1 MTGGR
6 VQRLTGA
13 AGLLAVAVLIV
24 GWLFTP
30 ADPPGPAAT
39 AEQVV
44 RWTLDDR
51 RALLVSTVL
60 LAAGLGLAIVFFA
73 GLRSLCARAE
83 GPPGLFAT
91 IGWGAT
97 LVAFAVVFVALAMA
111 QTQSYLVLD
120 GDPGTVE
127 AFHEARLLLTDLAGL
142 PLAVGLLA
150 FGIAMVRTGFP
161 AKWLGA
167 LAALAALLQ
176 LAGVAALSRQ
186 GFFSPSG
193 GAPLLGAVGI
203 AVWIA
208 AVAGMLLARSSEGRP
223 GSA

>member
-1 MTGGR
+1 VTGLR
-6 VQRLTGA
+6 VQRLTA
-13 AGLLAVAVLIV
+13 VAGLLAVAVLFV
-24 GWLFTP
+24 GWLFIP
-30 ADPPGPAAT
+30 SDPPGPAAT

-51 RALLVSTVL
+51 RALLVGTVL
-60 LAAGLGLAIVFFA
+60 VAAGVGLAIVFFA

-91 IGWGAT
+91 VGWGAT
-97 LVAFAVVFVALAMA
+97 LVALAVVFVALAIA

-120 GDPGTVE
+120 GDPATVE

-142 PLAVGLLA
+142 PAAVGLLA
-150 FGIAMVRTGFP
+150 FGIAMLRTGFP
-161 AKWLGA
+161 VKWLGA
-167 LAALAALLQ
+167 LAGLAAAAQ
-176 LAGVAALSRQ
+176 VVGVVALSRQ

-193 GAPLLGAVGI
+193 GAPLLGAAGVGI
-203 AVWIA
+203 WITAVS
-208 AVAGMLLARSSEGRP
+208 VVLLARPAEGRP